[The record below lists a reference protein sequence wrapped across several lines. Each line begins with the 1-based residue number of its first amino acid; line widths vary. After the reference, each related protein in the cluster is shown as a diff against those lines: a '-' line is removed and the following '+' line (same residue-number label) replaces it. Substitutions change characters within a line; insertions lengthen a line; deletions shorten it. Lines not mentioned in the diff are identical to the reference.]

1 MFNESAFE
9 TLESESEWNE
19 WSESADF
26 SERNRNRN
34 RPLPRPNQGNATAH
48 TPQAGYATK
57 AELEATANRL
67 DSRIAVNTKA
77 IAEVNGRVSSLGA
90 AHNRLEIN
98 VRKEVAER
106 KTATDALKQ
115 QTENMKMAIMLTP
128 LISAP
133 KTITMADKDGNDIKV
148 LTDDGDTFRMLL
160 PMLMMSGGFGGN
172 SATSSGSG
180 GGMSNDMMMP
190 LMILAMSK
198 K

>member
-1 MFNESAFE
+1 MFNNSAFE
-9 TLESESEWNE
+9 TMETESEWNE
-19 WSESADF
+19 FGEF
-26 SERNRNRN
+26 SERNLN
-34 RPLPRPNQGNATAH
+34 RPLPRPHQGNAAAQ
-48 TPQAGYATK
+48 TPQAGFATK

-67 DSRIAVNTKA
+67 DGRIAVNTRA
-77 IAEVNGRVSSLGA
+77 IGEVNSRVSSLGA
-90 AHNRLEIN
+90 AHNRLEVN

-106 KTATDALKQ
+106 KTTTDALKQ

-133 KTITMADKDGNDIKV
+133 KTVPMTFEGKEVKV

-160 PMLMMSGGFGGN
+160 PLLMMSGGFGGM
-172 SATSSGSG
+172 SGTSGSS

>member
-1 MFNESAFE
+1 MLNESTFE
-9 TLESESEWNE
+9 TLESQSEWNE
-19 WSESADF
+19 WNESAEF

-48 TPQAGYATK
+48 SPQAGYATK

-67 DSRIAVNTKA
+67 DGRIAVNTKA
-77 IAEVNGRVSSLGA
+77 ITEVNGRVSSLGA
-90 AHNRLEIN
+90 AHNRLEVN

-106 KTATDALKQ
+106 KTTTDALKQ

-133 KTITMADKDGNDIKV
+133 KTITQTIDGKEV
-148 LTDDGDTFRMLL
+148 KLLTDDGDTFRMLL

-172 SATSSGSG
+172 SGTSGGS

>member
-34 RPLPRPNQGNATAH
+34 RPLPRPNQGNAAAH

-67 DSRIAVNTKA
+67 DGRIAVNTKA
-77 IAEVNGRVSSLGA
+77 IGEVNSRVSSLGA
-90 AHNRLEIN
+90 AHNRLEVN

-106 KTATDALKQ
+106 KTTTDALKQ

-133 KTITMADKDGNDIKV
+133 KTLTTTIEGKEVKV
-148 LTDDGDTFRMLL
+148 LTDDGDTFSMLL

-172 SATSSGSG
+172 SGSSGGSG